1 LTLGLFLVCLG
12 LFWFAGVVK
21 DLSYGPMIGGMLLT
35 GIGAGFLNGET
46 TKVGMTAIPKE
57 RSGMASGVS
66 GTVRF
71 SGLVIGIAAFG
82 AVLYGGVAAAVRQA
96 LPDATA
102 SDGLRL
108 VRDITAGHLG
118 DVTLAGHNAGEIQAL
133 AAVSFAGGYQWL
145 FLAAALF
152 MLVSTLLTWRLVSA
166 AETPPVSVS
175 AEAPSRQVL
184 RLLQPSRDHHPAHV
198 KPQTCE
204 NLAANEGEMPTY
216 TVTTAN
222 LTLTPAQESAIAAAI
237 TDAHHD
243 NTGAPGF
250 FAQVLFVALPER
262 KHYIGGKL
270 NKIPHIFV
278 HGLIRA
284 GRNADAKAGLIREI
298 TSNAREVSG
307 VGAEDIWVY
316 VQDIP
321 AEQMVEFGRVL
332 PEPGA
337 EARWR
342 EGLSSSKRQELAA
355 AGVTIWGPG
364 ET

>member
-1 LTLGLFLVCLG
+1 
-12 LFWFAGVVK
+12 
-21 DLSYGPMIGGMLLT
+21 
-35 GIGAGFLNGET
+35 
-46 TKVGMTAIPKE
+46 
-57 RSGMASGVS
+57 
-66 GTVRF
+66 
-71 SGLVIGIAAFG
+71 
-82 AVLYGGVAAAVRQA
+82 VRQA

-198 KPQTCE
+198 KSQTCE

-237 TDAHHD
+237 HRRSHG
-243 NTGAPGF
+243 NTGAPVC

-270 NKIPHIFV
+270 NKYPTYFRSRPDPRRTERRCQGGIDQGDHVERTRGFRRRRRR
-278 HGLIRA
+278 HLGLRA
-284 GRNADAKAGLIREI
+284 GVFHPNRWSSLDACCR
-298 TSNAREVSG
+298 S
-307 VGAEDIWVY
+307 
-316 VQDIP
+316 
-321 AEQMVEFGRVL
+321 
-332 PEPGA
+332 PEPRHDG
-337 EARWR
+337 
-342 EGLSSSKRQELAA
+342 GKD
-355 AGVTIWGPG
+355 
-364 ET
+364 